1 MASFGF
7 PLMTSLALSL
17 PILAFAEITDD
28 DYYDAGDC
36 ESRNYP
42 LVMNTTVVTV
52 GTTGNFT
59 GLNLNLYN
67 KINVLL
73 CFNVSRK
80 IIRLI

>member
-59 GLNLNLYN
+59 ISNDT
-67 KINVLL
+67 
-73 CFNVSRK
+73 
-80 IIRLI
+80 